1 MRWWRQQR
9 QRFATPSASSST
21 APSILLEK
29 CATPFPALIG
39 NELSVTRPAV
49 RIELCPEAYEVITS
63 ATADRLPVETGGLL
77 LGYREDANVL
87 VTHALVIDGEGAST
101 HRYVRDDVRANA
113 LLAAFLTQ
121 RADDD
126 PTGYVGEWHSH
137 PVPSGPSQTDVA
149 AMHATAQTSDGPIA
163 LLVYAPGG
171 ADPFFGL
178 IVRRQRV
185 GRVSSKKAAVV
196 PPSS

>member
-1 MRWWRQQR
+1 M
-9 QRFATPSASSST
+9 
-21 APSILLEK
+21 
-29 CATPFPALIG
+29 
-39 NELSVTRPAV
+39 TRPAI
-49 RIELCPEAYEVITS
+49 RIELCREAYEAITS
-63 ATADRLPVETGGLL
+63 ATAEHLPVETGGLL

-101 HRYVRDDVRANA
+101 HRYVRDDIRANV
-113 LLAAFLTQ
+113 LLAAFLAQ

-137 PVPSGPSQTDVA
+137 PAPSGPSQTDVA
-149 AMHATAQTSDGPIA
+149 AMHATARASDGPIA

-178 IVRRQRV
+178 IVRRQRF
-185 GRVSSKKAAVV
+185 GRLSSKKATVLP
-196 PPSS
+196 PPSRFEALGPLPEGAPDG